1 MIPET
6 VKKIARERK
15 AMDSDDTSNC
25 TSRHLEQLEGWPFGT
40 ALQNKIS
47 GAREEVSFYV
57 VLVVK
62 ILLVAS
68 FIISEI

>member
-47 GAREEVSFYV
+47 GA
-57 VLVVK
+57 VK